1 MNCEQAIELLPW
13 LLNGTLQESERQ
25 AVREH
30 LAGCDRCREALAE
43 TRFAWSVY
51 DQHLPSEALVALAY
65 GDRLP
70 DGLDPALA
78 ERHLATCPQCAAELE
93 LVRTSRHLEED
104 ERIAPMPFQRKD
116 RAAGAST
123 TVPAA
128 APLVRTSVRA
138 WRSSALAA
146 SLVGVVALSGWIH
159 NGQRVHS
166 LEERLAQVS
175 TGTEA
180 TVEPSSPQPA
190 PPIASAPVPSAPSG
204 GAALGETERLRAA
217 EAQLQEAQA
226 KLQEQSRQIAE
237 IEKQVQSR
245 PTSKAGLEANF
256 QSVEIEPAAA
266 ERGGDADAVEIRA
279 DRGAAVSLTAD
290 HRETHK
296 THVLE
301 VLDAAGKP
309 VLTVPGLQRNTGDV
323 DTYTFGIPPGRLA
336 PGTYTVQVSAQENG
350 QKVAFE
356 KYLIRVV

>member
-1 MNCEQAIELLPW
+1 MMNCEQAIELLPW

-25 AVREH
+25 EVREH

-104 ERIAPMPFQRKD
+104 DRIATMPFQRKD

-123 TVPAA
+123 AA
-128 APLVRTSVRA
+128 APLVRASARA

-146 SLVGVVALSGWIH
+146 SLVGLVALSGWIH
-159 NGQRVHS
+159 NGQQVRS

-175 TGTEA
+175 NGTAA
-180 TVEPSSPQPA
+180 TTEPSRPQPA
-190 PPIASAPVPSAPSG
+190 PPIASAPGG
-204 GAALGETERLRAA
+204 GAATGASPAQTERLRVA

-245 PTSKAGLEANF
+245 PAAPAGLEANF
-256 QSVEIEPAAA
+256 QAVEIEPAAT
-266 ERGGDADAVEIRA
+266 ERGGDGDATEIRA
-279 DRGAAVSLTAD
+279 DRGAAVTLTAD

-309 VLTVPGLQRNTGDV
+309 VLTVPGLQRNAGDV
-323 DTYTFGIPPGRLA
+323 DTYTFGIPAGRLA

-350 QKVAFE
+350 QKVALE
-356 KYLIRVV
+356 KYLIRVG